1 MSSTMT
7 KRLNESLDDFAEV
20 PLKQPAPGLDITE
33 IESLILTAEHAVI
46 IADDLAQ
53 WAQEARGGDDS
64 ASRWRAVAE
73 TRRMAN
79 DRWQAAA
86 RKIRAELH

>member
-1 MSSTMT
+1 MSSMMT
-7 KRLNESLDDFAEV
+7 DPADKLMEAVRETRDADSLVLA
-20 PLKQPAPGLDITE
+20 
-33 IESLILTAEHAVI
+33 AEHAVI

-53 WAQEARGGDDS
+53 WALEARGGDDS

-79 DRWQAAA
+79 DRWAAAA
-86 RKIRAELH
+86 RQIRELA

>member
-7 KRLNESLDDFAEV
+7 K
-20 PLKQPAPGLDITE
+20 PAPNDLLDAVRTTADVD
-33 IESLILTAEHAVI
+33 SLVLAAEHAVI
-46 IADDLAQ
+46 IADDLAA
-53 WAQEARGGDDS
+53 WALEAVGDSDS

-79 DRWQAAA
+79 DRWSAATRKA
-86 RKIRAELH
+86 RDLA